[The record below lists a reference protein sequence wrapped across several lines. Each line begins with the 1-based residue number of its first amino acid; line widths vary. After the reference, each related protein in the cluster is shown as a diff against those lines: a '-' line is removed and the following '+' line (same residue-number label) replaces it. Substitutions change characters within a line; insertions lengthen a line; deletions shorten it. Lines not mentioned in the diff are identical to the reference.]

1 MGAGVESAAAE
12 PFDNRDLAQTEESAW
27 PDQSEEQILNS
38 EEAEEAIPL
47 SVGRPVLAGLLILLA
62 VAWLVTA
69 GIVLYRTWDGANLV
83 SLASWVATLCLPLAL
98 LALVWLVFGRTSRAE
113 TEKFTRAVAEMR
125 REALSLDEVLAN
137 VAERLS
143 ANRTQLGDETARLM
157 KLGEEASD
165 RLGRVTHYLSRETAG
180 LKARSDAVE
189 SAAAQARVDLGV
201 LLTDLPQAEQSARSL
216 SEAMR
221 DAGVTAHERARAL
234 EAQLSA
240 ITARAQDADTATG
253 GAAERLS
260 AHISRIESSAVVA
273 AGQLDGAAARM
284 DSAVDGALGR
294 TSEAVEATRVALE
307 TQAQAMLGAID
318 QHRGRLADAGA
329 DASRSL
335 AQRIEE
341 MHEALTAKAQG
352 LFGLVDE
359 SQARFTAASE
369 AASGDFQ
376 QRQAAMQSALAEQAG
391 NLVALLDDSQARF
404 AAAGEAASGEL
415 QQRQVATQAAVA
427 EQARVLARLLDESR
441 ERFSTAGAE
450 ASAQLRERQGAMEA
464 ALAEHVRQLTSLL
477 EESQARLTTAGDEAG
492 GGLRQRV
499 EETRAALAEQARE
512 LFAHLEESQSRIVI
526 ASDQADA
533 GMRGRL
539 QEVRTALAEQAQ
551 QLFAQIDESRAR
563 FTAAAADTG
572 GELTGRLE
580 AARQLV
586 ELISAGIVTQEETS
600 QRLIAGLGSQVAALD
615 ERLTAVGQRSEGQS
629 AQMSTAL
636 AGLREATAT
645 LRQEV
650 DASTQ
655 EAVALVG
662 RAQDMAGALDAVGE
676 RLRFELPPV
685 MAEVEARAAAMRDT
699 ALAAVEPVQA
709 LRDAAA
715 EGTTRLGEAEQL
727 VARSRTSLEELLAGI
742 DGGVAQIDQRL
753 RELAGAATQADDA
766 ASLLVRETGP
776 ELVEALVR
784 VREAARAAATH
795 AREAITAVIPESA
808 DNLAQAA
815 QQALSDTIE
824 VTVRQQIGELES
836 SSQRAAAAARKAS
849 ERLTRQLLTLGE
861 SAAALE
867 AKVAEERVLRDEQ
880 ERDAMPRRVALL
892 IESLN
897 STAID
902 VTKILSN
909 DVTDTAWQAYL
920 KGDRGVFTRRA
931 VRLLDSGE
939 AREIQRHYDNEPEFR
954 EQVNRYIGDFEAMLR
969 RILVDGEGNT
979 LAITILS
986 SDMGK
991 LYVALAQAINH
1002 LRV

>member
-1 MGAGVESAAAE
+1 MGVGAESAAAE
-12 PFDNRDLAQTEESAW
+12 PFDNSDLVQTEEAAW
-27 PDQSEEQILNS
+27 IAGPDEQIPDYEEV
-38 EEAEEAIPL
+38 EEARPL
-47 SVGRPVLAGLLILLA
+47 SVGRPILAGLLILLTL
-62 VAWLVTA
+62 AWLVTA
-69 GIVLYRTWDGANLV
+69 GIVLYRTWEGASIV
-83 SLASWVATLCLPLAL
+83 AVASWVATLCLPLAL
-98 LALVWLVFGRTSRAE
+98 LALLWLVFGRTSRVE
-113 TEKFTRAVAEMR
+113 TEKFTRAVADMR
-125 REALSLDEVLAN
+125 REARSLDETLGA
-137 VAERLS
+137 VAEKLS
-143 ANRTQLGDETARLM
+143 ANRTQLGDETERLM

-165 RLGRVTHYLSRETAG
+165 RLGRVTHYLSRESAG
-180 LKARSDAVE
+180 LKARSDAME

-221 DAGVTAHERARAL
+221 ETGVTAHERARAL

-240 ITARAQDADTATG
+240 IAARAQDADAATG

-260 AHISRIESSAVVA
+260 AHISRIESSALVA
-273 AGQLDGAAARM
+273 AEQLDGAAARM
-284 DSAVDGALGR
+284 DVAVDGALGR
-294 TSEAVEATRVALE
+294 TSEAVEATRVALDA
-307 TQAQAMLGAID
+307 QAQAMLGAVD

-329 DASRSL
+329 EASRSL
-335 AQRIEE
+335 AKRIDE
-341 MHEALTAKAQG
+341 MNEALTAHAHK
-352 LFGLVDE
+352 LFGVVDE
-359 SQARFTAASE
+359 SQT
-369 AASGDFQ
+369 
-376 QRQAAMQSALAEQAG
+376 
-391 NLVALLDDSQARF
+391 RF
-404 AAAGEAASGEL
+404 ASVGEAASADLE
-415 QQRQVATQAAVA
+415 QRQAVIQAALADQTRQLTGMLDDSEARFSSAGTQASARLAERQAALETAMA
-427 EQARVLARLLDESR
+427 EQARRL
-441 ERFSTAGAE
+441 GE
-450 ASAQLRERQGAMEA
+450 A
-464 ALAEHVRQLTSLL
+464 L
-477 EESQARLTTAGDEAG
+477 EENQARLASAGDEASER
-492 GGLRQRV
+492 LRERV
-499 EETRAALAEQARE
+499 EAMRATLAEQARE
-512 LFAHLEESQSRIVI
+512 LFAHLEEAQGRIGS
-526 ASDQADA
+526 ANEQADA
-533 GMRGRL
+533 GMRSRI
-539 QEVRTALAEQAQ
+539 QEVRSALAEQAQ
-551 QLFAQIDESRAR
+551 QLFAQIDESRTR

-586 ELISAGIVTQEETS
+586 ELISAGIATQEDTS
-600 QRLIAGLGSQVAALD
+600 QRLIAALASQIAELD
-615 ERLTAVGQRSEGQS
+615 ERLIAVGQRSEGQS
-629 AQMSTAL
+629 AQMATAL
-636 AGLREATAT
+636 ASVREATAT

-655 EAVALVG
+655 EAAALVG

-676 RLRFELPPV
+676 RLRTELPPA
-685 MAEVEARAAAMRDT
+685 MADVEARAAAMRDT

-715 EGTTRLGEAEQL
+715 DGSARLGEAEQL
-727 VARSRTSLEELLAGI
+727 LARSRTSLEELLAGI
-742 DGGVAQIDQRL
+742 DGGVTQIDQRL

-784 VREAARAAATH
+784 VREAARAAAAH

-808 DNLAQAA
+808 GSLAQAA
-815 QQALSDTIE
+815 QQALSNTIQSS
-824 VTVRQQIGELES
+824 VRQQIDELDS

-867 AKVAEERVLRDEQ
+867 AKVAEERALRDEH
-880 ERDAMPRRVALL
+880 EREGMPRRVALL

-909 DVTDTAWQAYL
+909 DVTDTAWQSYL

-969 RILVDGEGNT
+969 RILVDGEGNS

-991 LYVALAQAINH
+991 LYVALAQAIHH